1 MLSSPTLSELTP
13 RPVVFTCRISSLATT
28 VLPKSKNDDEGTED
42 AGGMKSVA
50 EKLWFHYR

>member
-1 MLSSPTLSELTP
+1 MLSSAVNSK
-13 RPVVFTCRISSLATT
+13 PVVFTRRISSLATT